1 MWRDKV
7 DILKPDERFA
17 HMVRGIHPQFGPIP
31 VTIHDMYSDVEGFTL
46 NPAVPE
52 EVRKQWDI
60 GRNAYVYSWF
70 EYELMTLAEMRAFAS
85 FELAIRTKARIEKT
99 GLRAKA
105 TLQPAVNHA
114 REMGWLKDSDF
125 GHIPTGTASLP
136 FIDAMVMQRNHL
148 MHGNP
153 HLYQNGT
160 LTAFEFCFEAI
171 EKLFPSQG

>member
-1 MWRDKV
+1 MWRDKA

-31 VTIHDMYSDVEGFTL
+31 VTIQDMYADVEGFTL
-46 NPAVPE
+46 ASAVPE
-52 EVRKQWDI
+52 DVRKQWDV

-85 FELAIRTKARIEKT
+85 FELAIRA
-99 GLRAKA
+99 RAKLDNSGLKGRA
-105 TLQPAVNHA
+105 TLKPAVDHA
-114 REMGWLKDSDF
+114 RDMGWLKDDDF
-125 GHIPTGTASLP
+125 GYVPTGAASVP

-153 HLYQNGT
+153 YLYQHGT

-171 EKLFPSQG
+171 GKLFPN